1 MEPVNAQLVWE
12 LTPKGW
18 QYVERLR
25 GQAEP
30 LQQAAGYNVVVRI
43 AADVSPVQTVP
54 SQEVPAPSPKPKFDP
69 GQSFF
74 FGPKGERQRQ
84 SAESILL
91 KIAEF
96 QDRGISPTQVEIAK
110 SLVPPISPEAV
121 NEHLEKLRTAG
132 LVVSLEKKQR
142 ANVISPTGRK
152 WLWKLRQNIDIASVV
167 SRLVDDGKITTD
179 ELKAA
184 KVTANPEDKQAVM
197 EMLGMGE
204 TSV

>member
-30 LQQAAGYNVVVRI
+30 LQQAAGYNVVVRV
-43 AADVSPVQTVP
+43 AADVASVPPVP
-54 SQEVPAPSPKPKFDP
+54 AQEVPAPTPKPEFDP
-69 GQSFF
+69 GKPFF
-74 FGPKGERQRQ
+74 FGNKGERQRHT
-84 SAESILL
+84 AEDILL

-96 QDRGISPTQVEIAK
+96 QDKGISPTQGEIAK
-110 SLVPPISPEAV
+110 SLVPPRTPEAV
-121 NEHLEKLRTAG
+121 NEQLQELRKKG
-132 LVVSLEKKQR
+132 LVASLEKKQR
-142 ANVISPTGRK
+142 ANIISPLGRK
-152 WLWKLRQNIDIASVV
+152 WLWKLRQTIDIASVV
-167 SRLVDDGKITTD
+167 SRLVDDGKITAD

-204 TSV
+204 PSV